1 MSYTENFLNLRQLL
15 TDAFLENCRVYDDIV
30 GLLEK
35 GEDEAGAERLLS
47 KVRSATKELRKFQKG
62 VLKSQPKKGVVK
74 RNRPKKS

>member
-35 GEDEAGAERLLS
+35 GEDEAGAKRLLS
-47 KVRSATKELRKFQKG
+47 KVRSAAKELRKFQKG
-62 VLKSQPKKGVVK
+62 VLNSQSQKRVLKRSHLKKG
-74 RNRPKKS
+74 